1 VPRAHSREPPI
12 SSRRKSRPR
21 PDRDDRRLVTRPF
34 AGRADETEWVALREV
49 VPAATAP
56 LRLRDDAERDV
67 TLSTVLPLAW
77 PAMVRADGRVFLGLQ
92 VAARS
97 GDVSRDLGWAL
108 ELALAA
114 EPGTAVQPVGL
125 PGPGPRLQ
133 DLLADDPIEVT
144 VHEGFDYWVDGAV
157 DEDSE
162 VAESLEQA
170 NATVVPTTR
179 LTSVPSASGSGRR
192 PPASSG
198 WPGSCSPTTS
208 PTPCWRSRS
217 PRSARPCTSTRSA
230 RWSTRTRW

>member
-1 VPRAHSREPPI
+1 
-12 SSRRKSRPR
+12 
-21 PDRDDRRLVTRPF
+21 VTRPF

-56 LRLRDDAERDV
+56 LHLRDAGDRDV

-77 PAMVRADGRVFLGLQ
+77 PAMVRADGRIFLGLQ

-133 DLLADDPIEVT
+133 DLLTDDPIEVT

-162 VAESLEQA
+162 VAEGGRGPLRHEA
-170 NATVVPTTR
+170 
-179 LTSVPSASGSGRR
+179 SVPLSAGGSADAERGRGLAIVSLLT
-192 PPASSG
+192 AS
-198 WPGSCSPTTS
+198 WGSAFDSTS
-208 PTPCWRSRS
+208 AVVWADVA
-217 PRSARPCTSTRSA
+217 ARQVVDLDAAEQRQEA
-230 RWSTRTRW
+230 